1 MMSIFNRLHKE
12 TSGHVAVIFALC
24 IIPVVSIVGFAIDFS
39 ATTGSKNKVQHVLDS
54 SVLAGARAMQA
65 GQTEDEIKATM
76 TSYLNGQ
83 NRFNSDLSALSCSKL
98 DIQFGQGT
106 QDITASVRCAQET
119 SIMQIVGKKR
129 IKFDVSSTSTWGIG
143 KLDVAF
149 MFDVSGSMAWD
160 GRMTKLKDAAKQ
172 AINTLKPEDGGA
184 ATEDVRVAMVSYNS
198 MVNAGNYFEEV
209 TGLKEKRDYVALDRW
224 PYYTG
229 KVTYK
234 KRSRKRRYWYCN
246 RFRDGECDSG
256 WYRKK
261 TKQEPFYETVEKA
274 DEITYKNFESTCVWE
289 RNGDHK
295 FSDHVPG
302 NTNGVSQPVSSL
314 PPAIKKVYGANAPIY
329 NASTDQDKNPEGY
342 LAAAYAVYDDD
353 PNSKDNTASNR
364 NSNLWDTDGRTECRN
379 IKPMGLTKDRNKMI
393 NYINSLSTGGGTAGH
408 QGVSWSWY
416 LVAEKW
422 DKIFKGTEAPLP
434 YDEPDS
440 VKAVILM
447 TDGSFNAQEFKD
459 DQGGSDTQAR
469 AVCDAMKQQD
479 KIIIYTVAFQA
490 PNDGKK
496 VLEYCASGPEFAFS
510 PENGDELDQ
519 AYQAI
524 ATSISDLRVKF

>member
-1 MMSIFNRLHKE
+1 MMSIFKRLSRE

-24 IIPVVSIVGFAIDFS
+24 IIPVVSIIGFAIDFS

-65 GQTEDEIKATM
+65 GQTEDQIKATM

-83 NRFNSDLSALSCSKL
+83 NRFNSDISALSCSHL

-106 QDITASVRCAQET
+106 QDITASVRCSQET
-119 SIMQIVGKKR
+119 SLMQIVGKNR
-129 IKFDVSSTSTWGIG
+129 IKFNVSSTSTWGIG

-172 AINTLKPEDGGA
+172 AINTLKPENGGA

-198 MVNAGNYFEEV
+198 MVNAGTYFEEV
-209 TGLKEKRDYVALDRW
+209 TGLKAKRDYVAEDRW
-224 PYYTG
+224 PYFTG
-229 KVTYK
+229 NVTYK
-234 KRSRKRRYWYCN
+234 KRSKKRKYDYCN
-246 RFRDGECDSG
+246 TFKNGECDSG

-261 TKQEPFYETVEKA
+261 TKNEPFYETVEHVSEVRY
-274 DEITYKNFESTCVWE
+274 DNFSSTCVWE
-289 RNGDHK
+289 RNGDKK

-314 PPAIKKVYGANAPIY
+314 PAAIDEVEGANAPIY
-329 NASTDQDKNPEGY
+329 NASSDQDTNPEGY
-342 LAAAYAVYDDD
+342 LAAAYAVYRDD
-353 PNSKDNTASNR
+353 PENKHSDNR
-364 NSNLWDTDGRTECRN
+364 NGYGWSTDGRTECRN

-393 NYINSLSTGGGTAGH
+393 NYINGLSTGGGTAGH

-447 TDGSFNAQEFKD
+447 TDGSFNAQEFSD
-459 DQGGSDTQAR
+459 EQGGSDTQAR

-490 PNDGKK
+490 PTSGKK